1 MQALLVRVGI
11 DATAGGWNGPV
22 DPGTMRFAYVPIPEY
37 SPKVQPR
44 LRRFYEE
51 IMPFLP
57 ASCSLPPQLHG
68 KAMHLD
74 PDFSTLTYGDGGQRA
89 IQIQRLTRGDLLVF
103 YAGLKPQDASFDG
116 LVYGLVGLYVI
127 DEIVPA
133 KDVSP
138 SRWGENAH
146 TRRIVNPEDGDIVVR
161 ALKGSSGRLESCIP
175 IGEYRDRAYRVRKDI
190 LADWNG
196 LGVRDGY
203 IQRSARLP
211 RLLDAERFYSWFQ
224 KKKIPLIHKNN

>member
-22 DPGTMRFAYVPIPEY
+22 DTGTMRFTYVPIPEY
-37 SPKVQPR
+37 SPKIRPN
-44 LRRFYEE
+44 LHRRYEE
-51 IMPFLP
+51 MRPFLS
-57 ASCSLPPQLHG
+57 ASCGLPPHLHG
-68 KAMHLD
+68 KTMHLD

-89 IQIQRLTRGDLLVF
+89 IQIQRLTRDDLLVF
-103 YAGLKPQDASFDG
+103 YAGLEPINASSAG

-133 KDVSP
+133 KDVP
-138 SRWGENAH
+138 ASRWGENAH
-146 TRRIVNPEDGDIVVR
+146 TRRVVNPEDGDIVVR
-161 ALKGSSGRLESCIP
+161 ALKGASGRLEYCIP
-175 IGEYRDRAYRVRKDI
+175 VGEYRNKAYRVRNDI
-190 LADWNG
+190 LANWGG

-211 RLLDAERFYSWFQ
+211 RFLDPERFYSWFQ
-224 KKKIPLIHKNN
+224 RQKIPLIQKNN